1 MFLRLPRLPWPLL
14 TADHEAWPPLE
25 RTRADGIVAIGGDLK
40 SARLL
45 SAYRRGIFPWYSEG
59 QPILWHSPDP
69 RFVLQPPALHVP
81 RSLAKLLRKAP
92 YRLTLDTAF
101 EAVIDACA
109 HTDRP
114 GQDGTWI
121 TRDMRTAY
129 VNLHREGWAHS
140 AEAWLDGEL
149 VGGLYGVAIGG
160 VFYGES
166 MFARAPDASK
176 AAFVTLVQQL
186 QTWNFGLIDCQQQ
199 TQHLERFGATLWP
212 RARFAAALSTLVLLP
227 GRPGPWR
234 FDEK

>member
-14 TADHEAWPPLE
+14 TADPEAWPALE

-40 SARLL
+40 PARLL
-45 SAYRRGIFPWYSEG
+45 AAYRRGIFPWYSEG

-69 RFVLQPPALHVP
+69 RFVLQPEALHVP
-81 RSLAKLLRKAP
+81 RSLARLLRKAP

-101 EAVIDACA
+101 DQVIDACA
-109 HTDRP
+109 QTDRP
-114 GQDGTWI
+114 GQNGTWI
-121 TRDMRTAY
+121 TRDMRAAY
-129 VNLHREGWAHS
+129 LNLHREGWAHS
-140 AEAWLDGEL
+140 AEAWREGQL

-166 MFARAPDASK
+166 MFALAPDASK

-186 QTWNFGLIDCQQQ
+186 RRWGFGLIDCQQE
-199 TQHLERFGATLWP
+199 TNHLERFGATLWP
-212 RARFAAALSTLVLLP
+212 RARFTAELSRLVTQP

-234 FDEK
+234 FDEE